1 LAQKCVRFGIPFVP
15 AYVNQNCVETWF
27 SLQRARGGLN
37 NSPTVA
43 QYRNN
48 QSSPLTH
55 LHLTKTNQKSYLS
68 INEKEKF
75 VVQPL
80 QRRSQTRKI
89 NNEELTEEIYT
100 LSEQEGMF
108 VMMIRY
114 HFTF

>member
-1 LAQKCVRFGIPFVP
+1 
-15 AYVNQNCVETWF
+15 
-27 SLQRARGGLN
+27 
-37 NSPTVA
+37 
-43 QYRNN
+43 
-48 QSSPLTH
+48 
-55 LHLTKTNQKSYLS
+55 LTKTNQKSYLS

-80 QRRSQTRKI
+80 QRRPQTRKI

-114 HFTF
+114 RFTF